1 MRAEVVGEELLE
13 PVVVGQAEAF
23 LDDLL
28 REDVLRVE
36 CARLENFSFI
46 YFHFL
51 QRIEKESDDC

>member
-13 PVVVGQAEAF
+13 SVVVGQTKAF

-36 CARLENFSFI
+36 CARLEHFFFPLFI
-46 YFHFL
+46 FIFFK
-51 QRIEKESDDC
+51 Q